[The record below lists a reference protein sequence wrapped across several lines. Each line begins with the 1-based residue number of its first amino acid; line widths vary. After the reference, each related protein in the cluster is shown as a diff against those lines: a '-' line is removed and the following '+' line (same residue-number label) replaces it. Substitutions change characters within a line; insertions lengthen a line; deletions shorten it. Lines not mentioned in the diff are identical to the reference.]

1 MKPKHIKKIL
11 LNEIKK
17 VVSKVRDIVLIQ
29 TKILLV
35 TVNFIWKKLLKE

>member
-1 MKPKHIKKIL
+1 MNPKHIKKIL

-35 TVNFIWKKLLKE
+35 IVNFIWKKLLKE

>member
-35 TVNFIWKKLLKE
+35 IVNFIWKKLLKE